1 MFTTITLPNGTTTQV
16 WVTFNAHWYSRGQW
30 KIVMSATFDG
40 HKASF
45 PIITNDEDIYLEFK
59 QAPSDK
65 QDEVIFNRFK
75 SRWESMLEGWVYDI
89 VEQSNDEENE

>member
-1 MFTTITLPNGTTTQV
+1 MFTTITLPNGTTHQV
-16 WVTFNAHWYSRGQW
+16 WVTFSAYWYSRGQW
-30 KIVMSATFDG
+30 KFVMVADLGNNKT
-40 HKASF
+40 SF
-45 PIITNDEDIYLEFK
+45 RIITNDEDVYLEFK

-75 SRWESMLEGWVYDI
+75 SRWESMLEQWVCDI

>member
-1 MFTTITLPNGTTTQV
+1 
-16 WVTFNAHWYSRGQW
+16 
-30 KIVMSATFDG
+30 MSATFDNN
-40 HKASF
+40 KASF

-65 QDEVIFNRFK
+65 QDELIFDRFK
-75 SRWESMLEGWVYDI
+75 SRWESMLEQWVCEI

>member
-1 MFTTITLPNGTTTQV
+1 MFTTITLPNGTTHQV
-16 WVTFNAHWYSRGQW
+16 WVTFNIHWCSRGQW
-30 KIVMSATFDG
+30 KVAMSATFDG
-40 HKASF
+40 NKESF
-45 PIITNDEDIYLEFK
+45 NIITNDEDIYLEFK

-75 SRWESMLEGWVYDI
+75 SRWESMLEQWVYDI